1 MAIKKENRSIR
12 ITLSPITQKVL
23 ETIQKTTGESKSNII
38 KESLNYY
45 LTMLQDI
52 ERFVK

>member
-12 ITLSPITQKVL
+12 ITLAPITQKVL
-23 ETIQKTTGESKSNII
+23 ERLQEITGDSKSNII